1 MPGNQGLTGIVQRLF
16 RGRAPSPAEEWR
28 KRWRKAPPDEVIRT
42 HFASLVAHDL
52 EWILA
57 TLAPER
63 ARLWNDPRTLDK
75 RRQTLEQAEIT
86 SLELASGK
94 IPLPPFAHRY
104 ADVAVW
110 RVEFTLTLVPAE
122 QRRDP
127 TLKEGSQ
134 WAYYV
139 LVRPHPNQGWL
150 IADWG
155 R

>member
-1 MPGNQGLTGIVQRLF
+1 VPGHQGLTGLVQRLL

-28 KRWRKAPPDEVIRT
+28 GRWRKAPPEELIRT
-42 HFASLVAHDL
+42 HFAALVAHDL

-75 RRQTLEQAEIT
+75 RRATVEAAVVTKVEPISVQV
-86 SLELASGK
+86 
-94 IPLPPFAHRY
+94 PLPPFAVRY
-104 ADVAVW
+104 GEWTVW
-110 RVEFTLTLVPAE
+110 RVEFELTLVAPE

-127 TLKEGSQ
+127 TLKEGPQ
-134 WAYYV
+134 WAYYI
-139 LVRPHPNQGWL
+139 LVRSHPTQGWL

>member
-1 MPGNQGLTGIVQRLF
+1 M
-16 RGRAPSPAEEWR
+16 
-28 KRWRKAPPDEVIRT
+28 
-42 HFASLVAHDL
+42 
-52 EWILA
+52 A

-75 RRQTLEQAEIT
+75 RRQTVEQAEIT
-86 SLELASGK
+86 RLEPASSK
-94 IPLPPFAHRY
+94 LPLPPFAHRY

-110 RVEFTLTLVPAE
+110 RVEFTLTLVSAE

-127 TLKEGSQ
+127 TLKEGPQ

>member
-1 MPGNQGLTGIVQRLF
+1 MPGNQGLAGIVQRLL

-28 KRWRKAPPDEVIRT
+28 KRWRKAPPEELIRT
-42 HFASLVAHDL
+42 HFAALVAHDL
-52 EWILA
+52 EWIVA

-75 RRQTLEQAEIT
+75 RRQTVERAEVTRLEP
-86 SLELASGK
+86 ASVSV
-94 IPLPPFAHRY
+94 PLPPFAPRY
-104 ADVAVW
+104 AEWAVW
-110 RVEFTLTLVPAE
+110 RVEFEMTLVPAN

-127 TLKEGSQ
+127 TLKEGPQ

-150 IADWG
+150 VADWG